1 MTTDDLLVLSY
12 FDVDVY
18 ERDLKLFENRNWL
31 NDTCINY
38 CFKRLLN
45 SKSSDVVDMIMKEN
59 VLLLD
64 PSLVSFLRLQCEED
78 DEFEDLR
85 MSLELDNK
93 LWVFIP
99 INDNQSFES
108 SSSHWSSL
116 LCHVD
121 SHQML
126 YYDSVENNPNLA
138 SANNFIEKFARL
150 MKW

>member
-1 MTTDDLLVLSY
+1 MSTGDALVLSY

-18 ERDLKLFENRNWL
+18 ERDLKLFQEREWL

-38 CFKRLLN
+38 CFKRLMN
-45 SKSSDVVDMIMKEN
+45 SKSSDMIDMVMKES

-64 PSLVSFLRLQCEED
+64 PSLVSFLRIQCEED

-85 MSLELDNK
+85 ISLELDK
-93 LWVFIP
+93 KVWVFIP
-99 INDNQSFES
+99 INDNQSFET

-116 LCHVD
+116 LCHID
-121 SHQML
+121 SRHFL
-126 YYDSVENNPNLA
+126 YYDSIENNPNLPSA
-138 SANNFIEKFARL
+138 SNFIEKFAKL